1 MKRLNRLE
9 GYTDA
14 QVRHFNEMY
23 DRICT
28 YEIDVEEENNPVF
41 PDYTKEE
48 LGTLNAYVILAD
60 LDEKKRLGIMNNKWE
75 LEDYTPEE
83 IEHFDHMQEVL
94 TAYNKLLDEE
104 DIDIALIIPDY
115 SDIEMLEHSQYREI
129 WIGHQCR
136 DL

>member
-1 MKRLNRLE
+1 MKRLSRLE
-9 GYTDA
+9 GYTNA

-75 LEDYTPEE
+75 LEDYTTEE
-83 IEHFDHMQEVL
+83 IEYFDHIQEVL
-94 TAYNKLLDEE
+94 TVFNKLLAEE
-104 DIDIALIIPDY
+104 EIDLALIIPEY
-115 SDIEMLEHSQYREI
+115 SDIEMLEHSQFREI
-129 WIGHQCR
+129 WIGDQCR
-136 DL
+136 D